1 MLYTLYKHSKTI
13 QSVNSF
19 EKLYHIV
26 NANQNTY
33 FDITKVILTFTL
45 KNTAA
50 NKVIFFSNMIL
61 LEKIIGQKLCFVRSS
76 EQNQNF
82 NIRKGTKLGCIL
94 TLRGDR
100 LHRFLLLFFT
110 YSVRKLNLFYK
121 LAYNKSTLNKLSNK
135 LYATYN
141 YSLKKILFFLTIS
154 NSIDWDNF
162 SYIYDEVI
170 YGLDISFFTK
180 YNNNPYINRLILS
193 HYGLGIL

>member
-1 MLYTLYKHSKTI
+1 MLYTLYKHNKTI
-13 QSVNSF
+13 QSVHSF
-19 EKLYHIV
+19 EKLCHVV
-26 NANQNTY
+26 NANQD

-45 KNTAA
+45 KNTPA

-76 EQNQNF
+76 EHNQNF
-82 NIRKGTKLGCIL
+82 NIRKGTKLGCKL
-94 TLRGDR
+94 TLRGDQ

-121 LAYNKSTLNKLSNK
+121 LAYSKSMLNKLNNK
-135 LYATYN
+135 LYTTYN

-154 NSIDWDNF
+154 NSTDWDNF